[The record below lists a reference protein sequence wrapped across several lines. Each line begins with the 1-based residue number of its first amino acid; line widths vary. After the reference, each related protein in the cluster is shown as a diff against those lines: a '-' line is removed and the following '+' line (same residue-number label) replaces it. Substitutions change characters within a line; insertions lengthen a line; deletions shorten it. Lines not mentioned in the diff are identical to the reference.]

1 MNFALPQPCAGR
13 ESLSS
18 VSSISTSPQAMM
30 QRWSWAGRNSDS
42 CVPSETRPDR
52 GKREAMGKGWGGGID
67 LRGEAFKIPK
77 FPTTGRESTAAF
89 QPRAYAT
96 ATSAHNSARKR
107 EAGGGPEQPRGI
119 SPSALSS
126 CRPCAPRGWNE
137 LGRRWASFLRHAN
150 THTHTYAHT
159 HTQMHAGCQRR
170 QRNGMVVEK
179 AASCLRSRLP
189 NSLRKGSNPWAPAH
203 SPMQRLPIC
212 TLLGKAPIAS
222 PQKPENNKTS
232 CLQIILIFSFA
243 SLSPSPARSLDAAQ
257 RGIED
262 EAATNK
268 IKNLKI

>member
-1 MNFALPQPCAGR
+1 
-13 ESLSS
+13 
-18 VSSISTSPQAMM
+18 
-30 QRWSWAGRNSDS
+30 
-42 CVPSETRPDR
+42 
-52 GKREAMGKGWGGGID
+52 
-67 LRGEAFKIPK
+67 
-77 FPTTGRESTAAF
+77 
-89 QPRAYAT
+89 
-96 ATSAHNSARKR
+96 
-107 EAGGGPEQPRGI
+107 
-119 SPSALSS
+119 
-126 CRPCAPRGWNE
+126 
-137 LGRRWASFLRHAN
+137 
-150 THTHTYAHT
+150 
-159 HTQMHAGCQRR
+159 
-170 QRNGMVVEK
+170 MVVEK